1 MSNILI
7 SPPPTTLLT
16 GLLQLSGGVAISSTP
31 VYVTDQNNTASPL
44 ALATANVNVNTT
56 SGSALVNIKGTG
68 ATSSSSSLV
77 VQNSAG
83 TSNFSVRDDGLKLI
97 SNGGMQFSYGSSGL
111 GIGATNTG
119 LVSGTPRIFAN
130 GSDHLFIEAGN
141 TTNAL
146 MINSPTGNVGV
157 GIYIPTARLNVKGSG
172 STSATTSLLVQNSSG
187 VDAFKIT
194 DDKNASLLGR
204 VSVGVALNSSIWA
217 NYNSV
222 LQVGQLSLLDYSVTP
237 QSVIVNNQYFDG
249 SNSRYYRNGGAS
261 GINFTNDGS
270 ISLDTIVSG
279 TAGNIVATSKSF
291 YFSSSGNMGIGT
303 TTPFRLLDVNGD
315 ASINTVRVGL
325 GAGNVSSNTV
335 LGTSALNANTT
346 GSNNAGM
353 GIFALAGNLT
363 GSNNTAIGSNA
374 LRNNTNS
381 DNTAVGYR
389 ALLTNT
395 SGSQNTSVGTQS
407 SYSNLTG
414 VNNVSV
420 GNNTLFTNSTGS
432 GNTAIGASALFNQT
446 GSSLTAVGYEAL
458 FTNVSGTRNTAIGNQ
473 ALRSNTAS
481 NNTALGNQ
489 ALYSNTTGGTNTAI
503 GDTALRSNTNGEQN
517 TALGYTALY
526 TNVSGTENVGLG
538 YQALF
543 NSEAS
548 RNVAIGA
555 NALLANTTGERNTA
569 VGYSTSSGN
578 FSNSVI
584 LGYGA
589 TATGSNQF
597 VVGSVASNAGSVVVG
612 ANVSSQYWNVKIN
625 GVDYKILLA

>member
-16 GLLQLSGGVAISSTP
+16 GLLQLSGGVAMSSTP
-31 VYVTDQNNTASPL
+31 VYVTDQNNTASSL
-44 ALATANVNVNTT
+44 SISTSNIGINTT
-56 SGSALVNIKGTG
+56 SPTAKLQINESANNNFLKLVNSADGTQYFSAYLGSAPNLWDIGPVADDNNTLLRFYRNNYIVGRVGGTETFRFVAGKLGINLAG
-68 ATSSSSSLV
+68 AT
-77 VQNSAG
+77 
-83 TSNFSVRDDGLKLI
+83 
-97 SNGGMQFSYGSSGL
+97 
-111 GIGATNTG
+111 
-119 LVSGTPRIFAN
+119 P
-130 GSDHLFIEAGN
+130 
-141 TTNAL
+141 TTTL
-146 MINSPTGNVGV
+146 Q
-157 GIYIPTARLNVKGSG
+157 LKGSG
-172 STSATTSLLVQNSSG
+172 STSATTSLLVQNSAGNNS
-187 VDAFKIT
+187 ISTT
-194 DDKNASLLGR
+194 DDGKTLLT
-204 VSVGVALNSSIWA
+204 ATITNDA
-217 NYNSV
+217 P
-222 LQVGQLSLLDYSVTP
+222 LQVNNAYGWTGSYTAKCQSWLSA
-237 QSVIVNNQYFDG
+237 G
-249 SNSRYYRNGGAS
+249 SEVARIMANGSMILSANITAS
-261 GINFTNDGS
+261 TFKATQNIPSDVSFGGNGS
-270 ISLDTIVSG
+270 G
-279 TAGNIVATSKSF
+279 NGMYMPAGNVTAIATNSTERMRIDA
-291 YFSSSGNMGIGT
+291 SGNMGIGT